1 MVKRISEYRQIMR
14 KIKWYII
21 AFALLLTA
29 CKSASL
35 QEEAKGKYGQVKL
48 NDVERAEVD
57 SMVNGVAFR
66 LVHEMQKNHDNLL
79 VSPLGL
85 CYALNMLNAGADGA
99 TQRQINR
106 FLGRKILADRL
117 CRTMLLADAATKDR
131 QVKTQSDKVT
141 TLIVDNRVDVGRG
154 IDLLP
159 AYEERMKV
167 CYFAAIEEEKEA
179 QKIILSNT
187 LRFDGVWKEAFDSS
201 QTQVSLF
208 TTAEGK
214 QQKVPLMSGRFKLDY
229 AETNDYQ
236 LVKIPYNGGFNLY
249 VLLPKTGEKLESI
262 VSKLDVTTWQQ
273 ALKQMQM
280 ADVSLWFPRFST
292 AKKNDMISVL
302 KNLGVRDAF
311 DMQLANLSK
320 MTLGQAY
327 VSGVK
332 QEVQIDFNEQRTE
345 AEAKTTMEVAV
356 LCATEEPK
364 KKEIQRRFVRC
375 DHPFLYV
382 VTNRF
387 GAICFIGEV
396 QQS

>member
-1 MVKRISEYRQIMR
+1 M
-14 KIKWYII
+14 
-21 AFALLLTA
+21 
-29 CKSASL
+29 
-35 QEEAKGKYGQVKL
+35 KL

-106 FLGRKILADRL
+106 FLGREILADRL

-159 AYEERMKV
+159 AFEERMKV
-167 CYFAAIEEEKEA
+167 CYFAAIEEGKEA

-201 QTQVSLF
+201 QTQVGLF

-249 VLLPKTGEKLESI
+249 VLLPKTGEKLEPI
-262 VSKLDVTTWQQ
+262 VSKLNMTTWQQ

-356 LCATEEPK
+356 LCAMEEPK

-396 QQS
+396 QRF

>member
-1 MVKRISEYRQIMR
+1 MKRISEYRQIMR

-35 QEEAKGKYGQVKL
+35 QDEAKGKYGQVKL

-106 FLGRKILADRL
+106 FLGREILADRL

-154 IDLLP
+154 ISLLP
-159 AYEERMKV
+159 AFEERMKES
-167 CYFAAIEEEKEA
+167 YFAAIEEGNEA
-179 QKIILSNT
+179 QKIMLSNT

-262 VSKLDVTTWQQ
+262 VSKLNVTTWQQ

-375 DHPFLYV
+375 DHPFLYI

-396 QQS
+396 QRF

>member
-35 QEEAKGKYGQVKL
+35 QDEAKGKYGQVKL

-66 LVHEMQKNHDNLL
+66 LIHEMQKNHDNLL

-131 QVKTQSDKVT
+131 QVKTQNDKVT

-159 AYEERMKV
+159 AFEERMKKS
-167 CYFAAIEEEKEA
+167 YFAAIEEENEA

-262 VSKLDVTTWQQ
+262 VSKLNVTTWQQ

-280 ADVSLWFPRFST
+280 ADVSLWFPRLST

-356 LCATEEPK
+356 LSATEEPK

>member
-1 MVKRISEYRQIMR
+1 MR

-21 AFALLLTA
+21 VFALLLTA

-35 QEEAKGKYGQVKL
+35 QDEAKGKYGQVKL

-106 FLGRKILADRL
+106 FLGREILADRL

-159 AYEERMKV
+159 AFEERMKV
-167 CYFAAIEEEKEA
+167 CYFAAIEEGKEA

-201 QTQVSLF
+201 QTQVGLF

-249 VLLPKTGEKLESI
+249 VLLPKTGEKLEPI
-262 VSKLDVTTWQQ
+262 VSKLNMTTWQQ

>member
-29 CKSASL
+29 FKSASL
-35 QEEAKGKYGQVKL
+35 QDETKGKHGPVKL
-48 NDVERAEVD
+48 NDAERAEVD
-57 SMVNGVAFR
+57 CMVNGVAFR

-159 AYEERMKV
+159 AFEERMKV

-179 QKIILSNT
+179 QKIMLSNT

-214 QQKVPLMSGRFKLDY
+214 QQKVSLMCGRFKLDY

-249 VLLPKTGEKLESI
+249 VLLPKTGEKLEPI
-262 VSKLDVTTWQQ
+262 VSNLDVTTWQQ

-280 ADVSLWFPRFST
+280 ADVSLWFPRLST

-320 MTLGQAY
+320 MTLEQAY

>member
-1 MVKRISEYRQIMR
+1 MKRISEYRQIMR

-35 QEEAKGKYGQVKL
+35 QDEAKEKYGQVKL

-106 FLGRKILADRL
+106 FLGREILADRL

-154 IDLLP
+154 ISLLP
-159 AYEERMKV
+159 AFEERMKES
-167 CYFAAIEEEKEA
+167 YFAAIEEGNEA
-179 QKIILSNT
+179 QKIMLSNT

-262 VSKLDVTTWQQ
+262 VSKLNVTTWQQ

-280 ADVSLWFPRFST
+280 ADVSLWFPRLST

-356 LCATEEPK
+356 LSATEEPK

>member
-35 QEEAKGKYGQVKL
+35 QDEAKGKYGQVKL

-159 AYEERMKV
+159 AFEERMKV
-167 CYFAAIEEEKEA
+167 CYFAAIEEGKEA

-262 VSKLDVTTWQQ
+262 VSKLNVTTWQR

-280 ADVSLWFPRFST
+280 ADVSLWFPRLST

>member
-35 QEEAKGKYGQVKL
+35 QDEAKGKYGQVKL
-48 NDVERAEVD
+48 NDAERAEVD

-99 TQRQINR
+99 TQRQISH
-106 FLGRKILADRL
+106 FLGREILADRL

-159 AYEERMKV
+159 AFEERMKES
-167 CYFAAIEEEKEA
+167 YFAAIEEGNEA

-249 VLLPKTGEKLESI
+249 VLLPKTGEKLEPI

-280 ADVSLWFPRFST
+280 ADVSLWFPRLST

-320 MTLGQAY
+320 MTLEQAY

>member
-1 MVKRISEYRQIMR
+1 MVKRISEYIQIMR

-35 QEEAKGKYGQVKL
+35 QDEAKGKYGQVKL
-48 NDVERAEVD
+48 NDAERAEVD

-106 FLGRKILADRL
+106 VLGREILADRL
-117 CRTMLLADAATKDR
+117 CRTMLLADAATKDG
-131 QVKTQSDKVT
+131 QAKTQNDKVT

-159 AYEERMKV
+159 AFEERMKV
-167 CYFAAIEEEKEA
+167 CYFAAIEKGNEA

-208 TTAEGK
+208 TSAEGK

-262 VSKLDVTTWQQ
+262 VSKLNVTTWQQ

-280 ADVSLWFPRFST
+280 ADVSLWFPRLST

-375 DHPFLYV
+375 DHPFFYV

-396 QQS
+396 QRF

>member
-1 MVKRISEYRQIMR
+1 MR

-35 QEEAKGKYGQVKL
+35 QDEAKGKYGQVKL

-106 FLGRKILADRL
+106 FLGREILADRL

-167 CYFAAIEEEKEA
+167 CYFAAIEEGKEA

-249 VLLPKTGEKLESI
+249 VLLPKTREKLEPI

-280 ADVSLWFPRFST
+280 ADVSLWFPRLST

-375 DHPFLYV
+375 DHPFFYV

>member
-21 AFALLLTA
+21 AFILLLTA

-48 NDVERAEVD
+48 NDTERAEVD

-66 LVHEMQKNHDNLL
+66 LVHEMQKNHGNLL

-99 TQRQINR
+99 TQRQISH
-106 FLGRKILADRL
+106 FLGREILADRL

-141 TLIVDNRVDVGRG
+141 TLIVDNRVDVSRG
-154 IDLLP
+154 ISLLP
-159 AYEERMKV
+159 AFEERMKES
-167 CYFAAIEEEKEA
+167 YFAAIEEGNEA
-179 QKIILSNT
+179 QKIMLSNT

-262 VSKLDVTTWQQ
+262 VSKLNVTTWQQ

-280 ADVSLWFPRFST
+280 ADVSLWFPRLST

-375 DHPFLYV
+375 DHPFLYI

>member
-35 QEEAKGKYGQVKL
+35 QDEAKGKYGQVKL

-66 LVHEMQKNHDNLL
+66 LIHEMQKNHDNLL

-99 TQRQINR
+99 TQRQISH
-106 FLGRKILADRL
+106 FLGREILADRL
-117 CRTMLLADAATKDR
+117 CRTMLLADAATKDG

-141 TLIVDNRVDVGRG
+141 TLIVDNGVDVGRG
-154 IDLLP
+154 ISLLP
-159 AYEERMKV
+159 AFEERMKES
-167 CYFAAIEEEKEA
+167 YFAAIEEGNEA

-201 QTQVSLF
+201 QTQVGLF

-249 VLLPKTGEKLESI
+249 VLLPKTGEKLEPI
-262 VSKLDVTTWQQ
+262 VSNLNVTTWQQ

-280 ADVSLWFPRFST
+280 ADVSLWFPRLST

-320 MTLGQAY
+320 MTLEQAY

-375 DHPFLYV
+375 DHPFFLC
-382 VTNRF
+382 
-387 GAICFIGEV
+387 GD
-396 QQS
+396 QSIWCNLLHR

>member
-1 MVKRISEYRQIMR
+1 MR

-21 AFALLLTA
+21 SFALLLTA

-35 QEEAKGKYGQVKL
+35 QDEAKGKYGQVKL
-48 NDVERAEVD
+48 NDAERAEVD

-99 TQRQINR
+99 TQRQISR
-106 FLGRKILADRL
+106 FLGRDILADRL
-117 CRTMLLADAATKDR
+117 CRKMLLVDAATKHG
-131 QVKTQSDKVT
+131 QAKAQNDKVT
-141 TLIVDNRVDVGRG
+141 TLIVDNRVDVGCG
-154 IDLLP
+154 ISLLS
-159 AYEERMKV
+159 AFEECMKES
-167 CYFAAIEEEKEA
+167 YFAAIEERNEA

-249 VLLPKTGEKLESI
+249 VLLPKTGEKLEPI

-273 ALKQMQM
+273 VLKQMQM
-280 ADVSLWFPRFST
+280 ADVSLWFPRLST

-356 LCATEEPK
+356 LSATEEPK

-375 DHPFLYV
+375 DHPFFYV

-396 QQS
+396 QRF

>member
-35 QEEAKGKYGQVKL
+35 QDEAKGKYGQVKL
-48 NDVERAEVD
+48 NDTERAEVD

-117 CRTMLLADAATKDR
+117 CRTMLLADAATKDG
-131 QVKTQSDKVT
+131 QAKAQNDKVT

-159 AYEERMKV
+159 AFEERMKV
-167 CYFAAIEEEKEA
+167 CYFAAIEEGKEA

-229 AETNDYQ
+229 TETNDYQ

-249 VLLPKTGEKLESI
+249 VLLPKTREKLEPI

-280 ADVSLWFPRFST
+280 ADVSLWFPRLST

-327 VSGVK
+327 VSGGK

-375 DHPFLYV
+375 DHPFFYV

>member
-35 QEEAKGKYGQVKL
+35 QDEAKGKYGQVKL
-48 NDVERAEVD
+48 NDAERAEVD

-66 LVHEMQKNHDNLL
+66 LIHEMQKNHDNLL

-106 FLGRKILADRL
+106 VLGRNILADRL
-117 CRTMLLADAATKDR
+117 CRTMLLADAATKDK

-141 TLIVDNRVDVGRG
+141 TLIVDNRVDVSRG
-154 IDLLP
+154 ISLLP
-159 AYEERMKV
+159 AFEERMKES
-167 CYFAAIEEEKEA
+167 YFAAIEKGNEA

-201 QTQVSLF
+201 QTQVNLF

-229 AETNDYQ
+229 TETNDYQ

-249 VLLPKTGEKLESI
+249 VLLPKTGEKLEPI
-262 VSKLDVTTWQQ
+262 VSKLNMTTWQQ

-356 LCATEEPK
+356 LSATEEPK

>member
-35 QEEAKGKYGQVKL
+35 QDEAKGKYGQVKL

-66 LVHEMQKNHDNLL
+66 LIHEMQKNHDNLL

-131 QVKTQSDKVT
+131 QVKTQNDKVT

-159 AYEERMKV
+159 AFEERMKKS
-167 CYFAAIEEEKEA
+167 YFAAIEEENEA

-249 VLLPKTGEKLESI
+249 VLLPKTGEKLEPI
-262 VSKLDVTTWQQ
+262 VSNLNVTTWQQ

-280 ADVSLWFPRFST
+280 ADVSLWFPRLST

-320 MTLGQAY
+320 MTLEQAY

-356 LCATEEPK
+356 LSATEEPK

-375 DHPFLYV
+375 DHPFLYM

>member
-1 MVKRISEYRQIMR
+1 MR

-35 QEEAKGKYGQVKL
+35 QDEAKGKYGQVKL

-66 LVHEMQKNHDNLL
+66 LIHEMQKNHDNLL

-85 CYALNMLNAGADGA
+85 CYTLNMLNAGADGA

-106 FLGRKILADRL
+106 FLGREILADRL

-131 QVKTQSDKVT
+131 QVKAQSDKVT

-159 AYEERMKV
+159 AFEERMKV
-167 CYFAAIEEEKEA
+167 CYFAAIEEGKEA

-229 AETNDYQ
+229 TETNDYQ

-249 VLLPKTGEKLESI
+249 VLLPKTGEKLEPI
-262 VSKLDVTTWQQ
+262 VSKLNVTTWQQ

-375 DHPFLYV
+375 DHPFLYI

-396 QQS
+396 QRF

>member
-35 QEEAKGKYGQVKL
+35 QDEAKGKYGQVKL

-66 LVHEMQKNHDNLL
+66 LIHEMQKNHDNLL

-131 QVKTQSDKVT
+131 QVKTQNDKVT

-159 AYEERMKV
+159 AFEERMKKS
-167 CYFAAIEEEKEA
+167 YFAAIEEENEA

-262 VSKLDVTTWQQ
+262 VSNLDVTTWQQ
-273 ALKQMQM
+273 VLKQMQM

-320 MTLGQAY
+320 MTLEQAY

>member
-29 CKSASL
+29 CKPVSL
-35 QEEAKGKYGQVKL
+35 QGETKGKHGPVKL
-48 NDVERAEVD
+48 NDAERAEAD
-57 SMVNGVAFR
+57 RMVNGVAFR

-106 FLGRKILADRL
+106 FLGRNILADRL
-117 CRTMLLADAATKDR
+117 CRTMLLADAATKDG
-131 QVKTQSDKVT
+131 QVKAQNDKVT

-159 AYEERMKV
+159 AFEECMKV
-167 CYFAAIEEEKEA
+167 CYFAAIEEESEA

-187 LRFDGVWKEAFDSS
+187 LRFDGVWKETFDSS

-214 QQKVPLMSGRFKLDY
+214 LQKVPMMSGRFKLEY
-229 AETNDYQ
+229 TETNDYQ

-262 VSKLDVTTWQQ
+262 VSKLNMTTWQQ

-292 AKKNDMISVL
+292 AKKYDMISVL

-387 GAICFIGEV
+387 GAICFIGEI
-396 QQS
+396 QRF

>member
-1 MVKRISEYRQIMR
+1 MR

-29 CKSASL
+29 FKSASL
-35 QEEAKGKYGQVKL
+35 QDETKGKHGPVKL
-48 NDVERAEVD
+48 NDAERAEVD
-57 SMVNGVAFR
+57 CMVNGVAFR

-159 AYEERMKV
+159 AFEERMKV
-167 CYFAAIEEEKEA
+167 CYFAAIEEGNEA
-179 QKIILSNT
+179 QKIMLSNT

-208 TTAEGK
+208 TTADGK

-249 VLLPKTGEKLESI
+249 VLLPKTGEKLESV
-262 VSKLDVTTWQQ
+262 VSKLNVTTWQQ

-280 ADVSLWFPRFST
+280 ADVSLWFPRLST

-320 MTLGQAY
+320 MTLEQAY

-375 DHPFLYV
+375 DHPFLYI

>member
-1 MVKRISEYRQIMR
+1 MR

-35 QEEAKGKYGQVKL
+35 QGEAKGKYGQVKL

-66 LVHEMQKNHDNLL
+66 LIHEMQKNHDNLL

-159 AYEERMKV
+159 AFEERMKV
-167 CYFAAIEEEKEA
+167 CYFAAIEEGKEA

-201 QTQVSLF
+201 QTQVGLF

-214 QQKVPLMSGRFKLDY
+214 QKKVPLMSGRFKLDY
-229 AETNDYQ
+229 TETNDYQ

-262 VSKLDVTTWQQ
+262 VSKLNVTTWQR

-280 ADVSLWFPRFST
+280 ADVSLWFPRLST

-375 DHPFLYV
+375 DHPFLYI

-396 QQS
+396 QRF

>member
-1 MVKRISEYRQIMR
+1 MVKRISEYRQSMR
-14 KIKWYII
+14 KIKWYIV

-35 QEEAKGKYGQVKL
+35 QDESKGKYGQVKL
-48 NDVERAEVD
+48 NDTERAEVD

-99 TQRQINR
+99 TQRQISR
-106 FLGRKILADRL
+106 FLGRNILADSL
-117 CRTMLLADAATKDR
+117 CRKMLLIDAATKDG
-131 QVKTQSDKVT
+131 QAKAQNDKVT
-141 TLIVDNRVDVGRG
+141 TLIVDNRVDVGCG
-154 IDLLP
+154 ISLLP
-159 AYEERMKV
+159 AFEECMKES
-167 CYFAAIEEEKEA
+167 YFAAIEEGNEA

-229 AETNDYQ
+229 TETNDYQ

-249 VLLPKTGEKLESI
+249 VLLPKTGEKLEPI
-262 VSKLDVTTWQQ
+262 VSNLDVTTWQQ
-273 ALKQMQM
+273 TLKQMQM
-280 ADVSLWFPRFST
+280 ADVSLWFPRLST

-356 LCATEEPK
+356 LSATEEPK
-364 KKEIQRRFVRC
+364 KKEIQRKFVHC
-375 DHPFLYV
+375 NHPFLYV
-382 VTNRF
+382 VTNRS

>member
-35 QEEAKGKYGQVKL
+35 QDEAKGKYGQVKL
-48 NDVERAEVD
+48 NDAERAEVD
-57 SMVNGVAFR
+57 NMVNGVAFR

-99 TQRQINR
+99 TQRQISR
-106 FLGRKILADRL
+106 FLGRNILADRL
-117 CRTMLLADAATKDR
+117 CCKMLLVDAATKGG
-131 QVKTQSDKVT
+131 QAKAQNDKVT

-154 IDLLP
+154 ISLLP
-159 AYEERMKV
+159 AFEERMKES
-167 CYFAAIEEEKEA
+167 YFAAIEEGNEA

-249 VLLPKTGEKLESI
+249 VLLPKTGEKLEPI

-280 ADVSLWFPRFST
+280 ADVSLWFPRLST

-320 MTLGQAY
+320 MTLEQAY

-332 QEVQIDFNEQRTE
+332 QEVQIDFNEQHTK
-345 AEAKTTMEVAV
+345 AEAITTMEVAV
-356 LCATEEPK
+356 LSATKEPK

-387 GAICFIGEV
+387 GVICFIGEV

>member
-1 MVKRISEYRQIMR
+1 MR

-35 QEEAKGKYGQVKL
+35 QDEAKGKYGQVKL
-48 NDVERAEVD
+48 NDAERAEVD
-57 SMVNGVAFR
+57 NMVNGVAFR

-117 CRTMLLADAATKDR
+117 CRTMLLADAATKDG
-131 QVKTQSDKVT
+131 QAKTQSDKVT

-159 AYEERMKV
+159 AFEERMKV
-167 CYFAAIEEEKEA
+167 CYFAAIEEGKEA

-249 VLLPKTGEKLESI
+249 VLLPKTGEKLEPI

-280 ADVSLWFPRFST
+280 ADVSLWFPRLSI

-311 DMQLANLSK
+311 DTQLANLSK

>member
-1 MVKRISEYRQIMR
+1 MVKRISEYRQSMR

-35 QEEAKGKYGQVKL
+35 QDEAKGKYGQVKL
-48 NDVERAEVD
+48 NDAERAEVD

-106 FLGRKILADRL
+106 FLGRNILADRL

-154 IDLLP
+154 ISLLP
-159 AYEERMKV
+159 AFEERMKES
-167 CYFAAIEEEKEA
+167 YFAAIEEGNEA

-214 QQKVPLMSGRFKLDY
+214 QQKVPLMSGRLKLDY
-229 AETNDYQ
+229 TETNDYQ

-249 VLLPKTGEKLESI
+249 VLLPKTGEKLEPI
-262 VSKLDVTTWQQ
+262 VSKFDVTTWQQ

-280 ADVSLWFPRFST
+280 ADVSLWFPRLST

>member
-1 MVKRISEYRQIMR
+1 MKRISEYRQIMR

-35 QEEAKGKYGQVKL
+35 QDEAKGKYGQVKL

-106 FLGRKILADRL
+106 FLGREILADRL

-154 IDLLP
+154 ISLLP
-159 AYEERMKV
+159 AFEERMKES
-167 CYFAAIEEEKEA
+167 YFAAIEEGNEA
-179 QKIILSNT
+179 QKIMLSNT

-208 TTAEGK
+208 TTADGK

-262 VSKLDVTTWQQ
+262 VSKLNVTTWQQ

-280 ADVSLWFPRFST
+280 ADVSLWFPRLST

-356 LCATEEPK
+356 LSATEEPK

>member
-48 NDVERAEVD
+48 NDAERVEVD
-57 SMVNGVAFR
+57 NMVNGVAFR
-66 LVHEMQKNHDNLL
+66 LIHEMQKNHDNLL

-131 QVKTQSDKVT
+131 QVKTQNDKVT

-154 IDLLP
+154 ISLLP
-159 AYEERMKV
+159 AFEERMKES
-167 CYFAAIEEEKEA
+167 YFAAIEEGNEA

-249 VLLPKTGEKLESI
+249 VLLPKTGEKLEPI

-280 ADVSLWFPRFST
+280 ADVSLWFPRLST

-311 DMQLANLSK
+311 DTQLANLSK

>member
-1 MVKRISEYRQIMR
+1 MKRISEYRQIMR

-35 QEEAKGKYGQVKL
+35 QDEAKGKYGQVKL

-106 FLGRKILADRL
+106 FLGREILADRL

-154 IDLLP
+154 ISLLP
-159 AYEERMKV
+159 AFEERMKES
-167 CYFAAIEEEKEA
+167 YFAAIEEGNEA
-179 QKIILSNT
+179 QKIMLSNT

-229 AETNDYQ
+229 TETNDYQ

-249 VLLPKTGEKLESI
+249 VLLPKTGEKLEPI
-262 VSKLDVTTWQQ
+262 VSNLNVTTWQQ
-273 ALKQMQM
+273 TLKQMQM
-280 ADVSLWFPRFST
+280 ADVSLWFPRLST

-356 LCATEEPK
+356 LSATEEPK

-396 QQS
+396 Q

>member
-35 QEEAKGKYGQVKL
+35 QDEAKGKYGQVKL
-48 NDVERAEVD
+48 NYTERAEVD

-159 AYEERMKV
+159 AFEERMKV
-167 CYFAAIEEEKEA
+167 CYFAAIEEGKEA

-249 VLLPKTGEKLESI
+249 VLLPKTGEKLESV
-262 VSKLDVTTWQQ
+262 VSKLNVTTWQQ

-280 ADVSLWFPRFST
+280 ADVSLWFPRLST

-320 MTLGQAY
+320 MTLEQAY

-356 LCATEEPK
+356 LSATEEPK

>member
-29 CKSASL
+29 CKPASL
-35 QEEAKGKYGQVKL
+35 QCETKGKHGPVKL
-48 NDVERAEVD
+48 NDAERAEAD
-57 SMVNGVAFR
+57 RMVNGVAFR

-106 FLGRKILADRL
+106 VLGREILADRL

-131 QVKTQSDKVT
+131 QVKTQNDKVT
-141 TLIVDNRVDVGRG
+141 TLIVDNRVDVGSG
-154 IDLLP
+154 ISLLP
-159 AYEERMKV
+159 AFEERMKES
-167 CYFAAIEEEKEA
+167 YFAAIEEGNEA

-229 AETNDYQ
+229 TETNDYQ

-249 VLLPKTGEKLESI
+249 VLLPKTGEKLEPI
-262 VSKLDVTTWQQ
+262 VSNLDVTTWQQ
-273 ALKQMQM
+273 TLKQMQM
-280 ADVSLWFPRFST
+280 ADVSLWFPRLST

-375 DHPFLYV
+375 DHPFLYI

>member
-1 MVKRISEYRQIMR
+1 MKRISEYRQSMR

-21 AFALLLTA
+21 AFTLLLTA

-35 QEEAKGKYGQVKL
+35 QDEAKGKYGQVKL
-48 NDVERAEVD
+48 NDAERAEVD

-106 FLGRKILADRL
+106 FLGREILADRL

-154 IDLLP
+154 ISLLP
-159 AYEERMKV
+159 AFEERMKES
-167 CYFAAIEEEKEA
+167 YFAAIEEGNEA
-179 QKIILSNT
+179 QKIMLSNT

-262 VSKLDVTTWQQ
+262 VSKLNVTTWQQ

-280 ADVSLWFPRFST
+280 ADVSLWFPRLST

-356 LCATEEPK
+356 LSATEEPK

>member
-29 CKSASL
+29 CKPASL
-35 QEEAKGKYGQVKL
+35 QGETKGKHGPVKL
-48 NDVERAEVD
+48 NDAERAEAD
-57 SMVNGVAFR
+57 RMVNGVAFR

-106 FLGRKILADRL
+106 VLGRNILADRL
-117 CRTMLLADAATKDR
+117 CRTMLLADAATKDG

-159 AYEERMKV
+159 AFEERMKV
-167 CYFAAIEEEKEA
+167 CYFAAIEKESEA

-262 VSKLDVTTWQQ
+262 VSKLNVTTWQQ

-345 AEAKTTMEVAV
+345 AEAKTTMEIAV
-356 LCATEEPK
+356 LSATEEPK

-396 QQS
+396 QQF

>member
-35 QEEAKGKYGQVKL
+35 QDEAKGKYGQVKL

-85 CYALNMLNAGADGA
+85 CYTLNMLNAGADGA
-99 TQRQINR
+99 TQRQISR

-131 QVKTQSDKVT
+131 QVKAQNDKVT

-159 AYEERMKV
+159 AFEERMKV
-167 CYFAAIEEEKEA
+167 CYFAAIEEGNEA

-262 VSKLDVTTWQQ
+262 VSKLNVTTWQQ

-280 ADVSLWFPRFST
+280 ADVSLWFPRLST

>member
-48 NDVERAEVD
+48 NDTERAEVD

-117 CRTMLLADAATKDR
+117 CRKMLLIDAATKDG
-131 QVKTQSDKVT
+131 QAKAQNDKVT
-141 TLIVDNRVDVGRG
+141 TLIVDNRVDVGCG
-154 IDLLP
+154 ISLLP
-159 AYEERMKV
+159 AFEECMKES
-167 CYFAAIEEEKEA
+167 YFAAIEEGNEA

-229 AETNDYQ
+229 TETNDYQ

-249 VLLPKTGEKLESI
+249 VLLPKTGEKLEPI
-262 VSKLDVTTWQQ
+262 VSNLDVTTWQQ
-273 ALKQMQM
+273 TLKQMQM
-280 ADVSLWFPRFST
+280 ADVSLWFPRLST

-320 MTLGQAY
+320 MTLEQAY

-345 AEAKTTMEVAV
+345 ADAKTTMEVAV

-396 QQS
+396 QRS

>member
-21 AFALLLTA
+21 AFALLLTS
-29 CKSASL
+29 CKPASL
-35 QEEAKGKYGQVKL
+35 QGETKGKHGPVKL
-48 NDVERAEVD
+48 NDAERAEVD

-66 LVHEMQKNHDNLL
+66 LVHEMQKNHGNLL

-106 FLGRKILADRL
+106 VLGRNILADRL

-154 IDLLP
+154 ISLLP
-159 AYEERMKV
+159 AFEERMKES
-167 CYFAAIEEEKEA
+167 YFAAIEEGNEA
-179 QKIILSNT
+179 QKIMLSNT

-262 VSKLDVTTWQQ
+262 VSKLNVTTWQQ

-280 ADVSLWFPRFST
+280 ADVSLWFPRLST

-356 LCATEEPK
+356 LSATEEPK

>member
-14 KIKWYII
+14 KINWYII
-21 AFALLLTA
+21 VFALLLTA
-29 CKSASL
+29 CKPASL
-35 QEEAKGKYGQVKL
+35 QGETKGKHGPVKL
-48 NDVERAEVD
+48 NDAERAEAD

-106 FLGRKILADRL
+106 VLGRNILADRL
-117 CRTMLLADAATKDR
+117 CRTMLLADAATKDG
-131 QVKTQSDKVT
+131 QAKAQNDKVT

-154 IDLLP
+154 ISLLP
-159 AYEERMKV
+159 AFEERMKES
-167 CYFAAIEEEKEA
+167 YFAAIEEGNEA

-249 VLLPKTGEKLESI
+249 VLLPKTGEKLEPI
-262 VSKLDVTTWQQ
+262 VSKLNVTTWQQ
-273 ALKQMQM
+273 ALKQMQI
-280 ADVSLWFPRFST
+280 ADVSLWFPRLST

-302 KNLGVRDAF
+302 KHLGVRDAF
-311 DMQLANLSK
+311 DTQLANLSK

-332 QEVQIDFNEQRTE
+332 QEVHIDFNEQHTK

-356 LCATEEPK
+356 LSATEEPK

>member
-1 MVKRISEYRQIMR
+1 MR

-29 CKSASL
+29 CKPASL
-35 QEEAKGKYGQVKL
+35 QGETKGKHGPVKL
-48 NDVERAEVD
+48 NDAERAEAD
-57 SMVNGVAFR
+57 RMVNGVAFR

-106 FLGRKILADRL
+106 VLGRNILADRL
-117 CRTMLLADAATKDR
+117 CRTMLLADAATKDG
-131 QVKTQSDKVT
+131 QAKAQNDKVT

-159 AYEERMKV
+159 AFEECMKV
-167 CYFAAIEEEKEA
+167 CYFAAIEEESEA

-214 QQKVPLMSGRFKLDY
+214 QQKVPMMSGRFKLDY
-229 AETNDYQ
+229 AETSDYQ

-262 VSKLDVTTWQQ
+262 VSKLNVTTWQQ

-280 ADVSLWFPRFST
+280 ADVSLWFPRLST

-302 KNLGVRDAF
+302 KHLGVRDAF

>member
-29 CKSASL
+29 FKSASL
-35 QEEAKGKYGQVKL
+35 QDETKGKHGPVKL
-48 NDVERAEVD
+48 NDAERAEVD
-57 SMVNGVAFR
+57 CMVNGVAFR

-159 AYEERMKV
+159 AFEERMKV
-167 CYFAAIEEEKEA
+167 CYFAAIEEGNEA
-179 QKIILSNT
+179 QKIMLSNT

-208 TTAEGK
+208 TTADGK

-249 VLLPKTGEKLESI
+249 VLLPKTGEKLESV
-262 VSKLDVTTWQQ
+262 VSKLNVTTWQQ

-280 ADVSLWFPRFST
+280 ADVSLWFPRLST

-320 MTLGQAY
+320 MTLEQAY

-375 DHPFLYV
+375 DHPFLYI

>member
-29 CKSASL
+29 FKSASL
-35 QEEAKGKYGQVKL
+35 QDEAKGKHGPVKL
-48 NDVERAEVD
+48 NDAERAEVD
-57 SMVNGVAFR
+57 CMVNGVAFR

-106 FLGRKILADRL
+106 VLGRKILADRL

-159 AYEERMKV
+159 AFEERMKV
-167 CYFAAIEEEKEA
+167 CYFAAIEEGKEA
-179 QKIILSNT
+179 QKIMLSNT

-249 VLLPKTGEKLESI
+249 VLLPKTGKKLESI

-280 ADVSLWFPRFST
+280 ADVSLWFLRFST

-375 DHPFLYV
+375 DHPFLYI

-396 QQS
+396 QRF